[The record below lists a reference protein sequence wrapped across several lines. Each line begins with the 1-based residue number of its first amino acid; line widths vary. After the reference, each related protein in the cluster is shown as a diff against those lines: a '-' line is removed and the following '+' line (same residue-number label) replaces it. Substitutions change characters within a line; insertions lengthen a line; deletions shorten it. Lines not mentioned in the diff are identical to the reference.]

1 MEVQFMLIP
10 LCVAI
15 VLMAVA
21 VLAARAYARSKAAA
35 LKKGTATQPEPLRAA
50 NAMPPAGADDADK
63 SLVKWRMRPA
73 SATYSVSMAV
83 MDDVNAAL
91 QSVPPFPQALMRVT
105 RELDSAGSSTQSV
118 ADILGREPVLAA
130 NILRI
135 ANSASMG
142 LRNDVVT
149 VSHAVGFLGYSM
161 TKSLIMRL
169 MVSASLPPKNAGG
182 YDSEKLWGHSMA
194 VAQAAGELASR
205 VGGIDPQLALTVGL
219 LHDVGKLAINSYFP
233 KRVAE
238 LWLPGWENENFLA
251 RERRIFGADHAVLGM
266 RLATVWKLP
275 EELIEMIRLHH
286 LPPGEKMNLAP
297 KARRT
302 LLAVFVANQLVKYCQ
317 AYCQGMEIDAIPAE
331 VSAELGLPKTPEE
344 MLDTRLRELIAR
356 AVSLGG
362 GSSETPP
369 HAKAAA

>member
-1 MEVQFMLIP
+1 MLIP

-15 VLMAVA
+15 VLVAAA
-21 VLAARAYARSKAAA
+21 VLAVRAFARSKTAARTKA
-35 LKKGTATQPEPLRAA
+35 ASSQAQPSRAATAT
-50 NAMPPAGADDADK
+50 PPAGADDADK

-83 MDDVNAAL
+83 MEDVNAAL

-118 ADILGREPVLAA
+118 ADIVGREPVLAA
-130 NILRI
+130 SILRI

-149 VSHAVGFLGYSM
+149 VSQAVAFLGYSM
-161 TKSLIMRL
+161 TKSLVMRL
-169 MVSASLPPKNAGG
+169 MVSASLPPISEGG

-194 VAQAAGELASR
+194 VAQAAGELAGR
-205 VGGIDPQLALTVGL
+205 AGGIDPQLALTVGL

-233 KRVAE
+233 KRVVE
-238 LWLPGWENENFLA
+238 LWSPGWENESFLA
-251 RERRIFGADHAVLGM
+251 REHKIFGADHAVLGM

-286 LPPGEKMNLAP
+286 LPAGQKMNLTP
-297 KARRT
+297 EARRT
-302 LLAVFVANQLVKYCQ
+302 LLVVFVANQLVKYCQ
-317 AYCQGMEIDAIPAE
+317 AYCQGMEIDAIPVE
-331 VSAELGLPKTPEE
+331 VSAELGLPNKPEE
-344 MLDTRLRELIAR
+344 MLDTRMRELIAR

-362 GSSETPP
+362 GSRATPP
-369 HAKAAA
+369 RARAAA